1 MDKKKRKKIQKGVRF
16 GIQAI
21 FFFMAPALFT
31 SAFSGIK
38 YIVQQLHAGA
48 ILSWNPFLTA
58 LVLLGGFTIL
68 FGRFFCGYACAFGT
82 LGDALY
88 FISAALQKKL
98 KKRLPVI
105 PGKADEV
112 LKKVKYIV
120 LAGIVTLI
128 LLGVYDRLSGTSPW
142 DVFSRITSLK
152 LPTRQYLPGILI
164 LVAIMVGMIWEERF
178 FCKYLCPMGAVFSI
192 LPIFPKSLYERD
204 RENCI
209 RGCSACKRMCP
220 VKLDIDGDTTQSGEC
235 IQCNQCVEVC
245 PKSNISLGLFQL
257 VGKGK
262 VHGNELWFIIGKAV
276 LLLAGCY
283 FAGFI
288 R

>member
-1 MDKKKRKKIQKGVRF
+1 MDKMKRKKIQKGVRF
-16 GIQAI
+16 GVQAI

-38 YIVQQLHAGA
+38 YIVQQLQAGEA
-48 ILSWNPFLTA
+48 LSWNPFLGA
-58 LVLLGGFTIL
+58 LLLLTGFTII

-82 LGDALY
+82 LGDVLY
-88 FISAALQKKL
+88 FISAFLQKKG
-98 KKRLPVI
+98 KKKLPAI
-105 PGKADEV
+105 PEKADGL

-120 LAGIVTLI
+120 LAGIVILI
-128 LLGVYDRLSGTSPW
+128 LLGVYDRIAGTSPW

-152 LPTRQYLPGILI
+152 LPTKQYLPGIFV
-164 LVAIMVGMIWEERF
+164 LVAIMIGMIWEERF

-192 LPIFPKSLYERD
+192 LPVFPKSLYERN

-209 RGCSACKRMCP
+209 KGCSACKRMCP
-220 VKLDIDGDTTQSGEC
+220 VKLDIDGDSTQSGEC
-235 IQCNQCVEVC
+235 IQCNQCVEIC
-245 PKSNISLGLFQL
+245 PKSNISMGLFQL

-262 VHGNELWFIIGKAV
+262 IRGNEVWFLLGKAV
-276 LLLAGCY
+276 LLFAGCC